1 MKTPFLFFFY
11 LSSTVVAYAQDSL
24 KSPAPWISGYASVY
38 YKYDFNKNVTD
49 NKTSFT
55 NSQNSFVPDMLS
67 VKLQHAIGRISFTGE
82 IGLGK
87 RAEEFSYND
96 KGLSAAIQ
104 QLFIT
109 YTPLPWLKLTAG
121 SFATY
126 IGYES
131 AEANMNRNFSM
142 SYLFS
147 YGPFFHTGIKT
158 EATVGASTFL
168 LGIFDPTDYKYA
180 PYHSKKY
187 VGGQWAFSPKGSP
200 FTSSLSYIG
209 GTDTGGIRNDEADL
223 VVTYHFGKLFS
234 MADDVA
240 YSRYSGSVP
249 ASCWWGNAWYLN
261 ADLSDVTGI
270 TLRAEYFNDKDNLK
284 VFTDKENFPSGGSI
298 WSYTLSGNYKIK
310 SLTLIPEIRLDHA
323 TCPLFIK
330 AGNHVQNSPNI
341 LVAAVYSF

>member
-11 LSSTVVAYAQDSL
+11 LSSAVAAYAQDSL
-24 KSPAPWISGYASVY
+24 KSSAPWISGYASVY

-82 IGLGK
+82 IGFGK

-109 YTPLPWLKLTAG
+109 YTPIPWLKLTAG

-147 YGPFFHTGIKT
+147 YGPFFHTGIKA

-187 VGGQWAFSPKGSP
+187 AGGQWAFSPKGSP
-200 FTSSLSYIG
+200 FTSCLSYIG
-209 GTDTGGIRNDEADL
+209 GTDTGGVRNDEADL
-223 VVTYHFGKLFS
+223 VVTYHFNKLLS
-234 MADDVA
+234 MADDIA
-240 YSRYSGSVP
+240 YSRYGGSVP
-249 ASCWWGNAWYLN
+249 ASCWWGNVWYLN
-261 ADLSDVTGI
+261 ADLSDATGI

-284 VFTDKENFPSGGSI
+284 VFTDKGKFPHGGSI
-298 WSYTLSGNYKIK
+298 WSFTLSCNYKIK
-310 SLTLIPEIRLDHA
+310 SLALIPEVRLDHA
-323 TCPLFIK
+323 SNPLFTKGGSGIES
-330 AGNHVQNSPNI
+330 SPSVLI
-341 LVAAVYSF
+341 AAVYSF